1 LTTRRFL
8 DQVVLVTGAA
18 QGIGLAIARAFLS
31 EGARVA
37 LNDLTAERVEAGLCA
52 AGQPGKNVLLGFPTD
67 VAEPDQVET
76 MVNRILAQW
85 SAIDILVNNAGIYPS
100 CRVVEMSPAEWD
112 RVMDVNAKGTFLVSR
127 SVARTMRQRGA
138 GGQIINIASGSYHRG
153 REGSAHYCASKAAT
167 VMFTRVLAM
176 ELAPDG
182 IRVNAVA
189 PGLVDTG
196 TLQLDPAYLRT
207 TRAQIP
213 TGRLGRPEDVA
224 AAVVGLAAMATDYI
238 TGAVLAVDGGLSLG
252 RYGIPVG

>member
-1 LTTRRFL
+1 LQSTLRFL

-18 QGIGLAIARAFLS
+18 QGIGLAVSRAFLS

-37 LNDLTAERVEAGLCA
+37 LNDLTPERVQA
-52 AGQPGKNVLLGFPTD
+52 ARRAIGRPEDVLLGCPAD
-67 VAEPDQVET
+67 VTEPAQVEA
-76 MVNRILAQW
+76 MVQSILDHWQVV
-85 SAIDILVNNAGIYPS
+85 DIAVNNAGVYPS
-100 CRVVEMSPAEWD
+100 RRIVDMSPGEWD

-127 SVARTMRQRGA
+127 SVARAMIQRGTA
-138 GGQIINIASGSYHRG
+138 GQIINISSGSYHRG
-153 REGSAHYCASKAAT
+153 REGSAHYCASKAA
-167 VMFTRVLAM
+167 VIMFTRVLAM
-176 ELAPDG
+176 EVAPCG

-196 TLQLDPAYLRT
+196 TLELDPAYIQA

-213 TGRLGRPEDVA
+213 AGRLGRPEDVA
-224 AAVVGLAAMATDYI
+224 AAVVGLAAMDTAYI